1 MSSIKALKLTKK
13 SLAQQREMIGELQAL
28 AESIERGEKMITEL
42 KAELEEVTRRHESR
56 STTQEDIAYLTDL
69 LACAKK
75 KLVWEK
81 KMATLQKRTPEL
93 LETMAALMQD
103 TVNPPTEPMREAIVL
118 ALQQVQA
125 AMQRL
130 EQAKVV

>member
-1 MSSIKALKLTKK
+1 MSTIKALKLTQK
-13 SLAQQREMIGELQAL
+13 SLAQQREMIGELQSL
-28 AESIERGEKMITEL
+28 AESIERGEKMIMEL
-42 KAELEEVTRRHESR
+42 KSELEEVGRRHESR
-56 STTQEDIAYLTDL
+56 STTQEDIAYLEDL

-93 LETMAALMQD
+93 LETMAALIND
-103 TVNPPTEPMREAIVL
+103 PINPPTEAMREAIVL

-130 EQAKVV
+130 EQAKIV